1 MFQVLSQ
8 YLSMLQALSSGDD
21 QTAQKSFSEIFS
33 GWLEE
38 KGIIGYNRWHFINAY
53 HVTCVL
59 VTPRLRVF
67 RKFVVAFSDKI
78 VFYDD
83 ETRSN
88 VKDRCVVAFDV

>member
-1 MFQVLSQ
+1 M
-8 YLSMLQALSSGDD
+8 
-21 QTAQKSFSEIFS
+21 
-33 GWLEE
+33 
-38 KGIIGYNRWHFINAY
+38 
-53 HVTCVL
+53 TCVL
-59 VTPRLRVF
+59 VTPRLRVY